1 MPLKKFH
8 FSEDQKTTYF
18 CKDLYFSLPEISFFT
33 SKAIFQS
40 ALALWFFYSDFYIPS
55 AFLLFL
61 IWFRMA
67 LVWTQTLLQK
77 YFENCPKTLASAS
90 F

>member
-61 IWFRMA
+61 ISFRMA